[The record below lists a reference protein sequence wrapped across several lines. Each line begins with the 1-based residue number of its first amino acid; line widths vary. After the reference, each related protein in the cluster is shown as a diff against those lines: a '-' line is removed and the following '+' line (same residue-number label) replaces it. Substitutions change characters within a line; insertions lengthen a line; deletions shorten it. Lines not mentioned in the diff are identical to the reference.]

1 MMRLVYLVYNFISFF
16 IRPVTI
22 GARVMLIHGDQVLL
36 VKQTYL
42 NGWFMPG
49 GGLKRGETVE
59 MGARREAREEVG
71 AETGE
76 MSLIGIYSHFEDY
89 RSDHIALFLCKDFVL
104 HEKTDIEIA
113 EARFFPLN
121 ALPAETVPGHRQ
133 RLEEYRDGADAPKF
147 GIW

>member
-1 MMRLVYLVYNFISFF
+1 MMRLVYLVYNFVSFF

-22 GARVMLIHGDQVLL
+22 GARVMLIRGGQVLL
-36 VKQTYL
+36 VRQTYL
-42 NGWFMPG
+42 DGWYLPG

-71 AETGE
+71 AETGA
-76 MSLIGIYSHFEDY
+76 MSLIGIYSHFENH
-89 RSDHIALFLCKDFVL
+89 RNDHIALFLCTDFDL
-104 HEKTDIEIA
+104 RQKTDIEIA

-121 ALPAETVPGHRQ
+121 ALPEGTVPGHRQ
-133 RLEEYRDGADAPKF
+133 RLEEYRDGIDAPKF